1 MTKNKKN
8 NFILMMVERLIE
20 SIRLNK
26 IFYLAC
32 VLTFIALLTITYFT
46 FLSDKNFSVSKLN
59 DFAVGKVA
67 ERDIVAGRDLSY
79 INEEATKLKERQRQ
93 AEVLPVFNFDA
104 HITSKVLSEINSFT
118 ETFSSVEKY
127 KGASS
132 FANAVIEKFPNRFFE
147 RDIASLI
154 SLHDG
159 KNYDEIIKIVSSL
172 SKQIMDLG
180 IIKEP
185 DADLS
190 LLKQDEVELIT
201 KVDNTQ
207 KYSIVKKKYF
217 LTQSRL
223 YEYVENI
230 LKGMG
235 KQELTKDVLFLIE
248 PFLTE
253 NIIFDS
259 GATERRIQAA
269 LLEVVPVTIVIPAGE
284 TIVRQ
289 GFVVTEEMYG
299 KLERLSLQ
307 SYSFD
312 RRLIIG
318 WSLFLLTL
326 FLISTLL
333 FSSKILGTS
342 LSLKNRLILLVS
354 AIFVYLIVLWL
365 GQLKAFS
372 SAHNLELMSVMPVTV
387 FVMLVAI
394 LLSKKVAV
402 LQAVVVSLLILV
414 PLDFNFQ
421 VSIYAL
427 FSSLAGIAFID
438 IGEKRIDLIKTA
450 LELTF
455 INPILAVMIIILF
468 GNSTPLIP
476 ILFGTAINGFM
487 TGIFILGFLPIL
499 ESALNI
505 PTNFRLM
512 ELSDLNSSVL
522 KKMLLTVPG
531 TYNHSILVASLSE
544 AACRVIGANP
554 LLARVGAYYHD
565 IGKMENPEYF
575 VENQTDENKHSE
587 LNPRL
592 SATIIRSHTKLG
604 VAHGRELH
612 LPEEVINIIA
622 SHQGDGVISYFYHK
636 ALEKEG
642 QNINKTDFS
651 YPGPKPRS
659 KEASVVMLAD
669 VVEAACRARVAKEKI
684 SDLESFFQKTIDDLV
699 KAKIDA
705 DQLADSSL
713 SLGEITIV
721 KKTFVEILTGYYH
734 SRIDYPSAKKT
745 ETKQAEA
752 KQQEANSKAV
762 PAPTTKASEEN
773 TRASKSLS
781 ETSNVNSNTETES
794 STNIEKKLAEKTNG
808 TTQAKKTPN
817 RRTATK
823 LTKTTKAKSD
833 NTNARIEND
842 AK

>member
-1 MTKNKKN
+1 MIKNKKK
-8 NFILMMVERLIE
+8 NFILTIIERLIE
-20 SIRLNK
+20 SIKLNK

-32 VLTFIALLTITYFT
+32 LITFIALLTITYFT
-46 FLSDKNFSVSKLN
+46 FLSDKNFSVSKLD

-67 ERDIVAGRDLSY
+67 ERDIVAKRDLSY
-79 INEEATKLKERQRQ
+79 INEEATKFKELERQS
-93 AEVLPVFNFDA
+93 EVMPVFNFDTR
-104 HITSKVLSEINSFT
+104 ITSKVLSEINSFT
-118 ETFSSVEKY
+118 EIFVSTEKY
-127 KGASS
+127 KDASE
-132 FANAVIEKFPNRFFE
+132 FANAVVEKFPNRFFK
-147 RDIASLI
+147 RDLEHLTSLY
-154 SLHDG
+154 DE
-159 KNYDEIIKIVSSL
+159 KNYDEIIEIVSSL

-185 DADLS
+185 NADLS

-217 LTQSRL
+217 LTQNKL

-230 LKGMG
+230 LKGMRKEG
-235 KQELTKDVLFLIE
+235 LTSDVVFLIE
-248 PFLTE
+248 PFLSE

-259 GATERRIQAA
+259 DATERRVQMA

-284 TIVRQ
+284 TIIEQ
-289 GFVVTEEMYG
+289 GFIVTEEVYE

-312 RRLIIG
+312 RRLILG

-354 AIFVYLIVLWL
+354 AVFVYLIALWL

-372 SAHNLELMSVMPVTV
+372 ATHSLDLISVMPATV
-387 FVMLVAI
+387 FVMLIAI
-394 LLSKKVAV
+394 LISKKVAV
-402 LQAVVVSLLILV
+402 LQAFIISLLILI

-421 VSIYAL
+421 VSIYVL

-438 IGEKRIDLIKTA
+438 IGEKRMDLIKTA

-455 INPILAVMIIILF
+455 VNPILALMIIILF
-468 GNSTPLIP
+468 GSSTPVFP

-499 ESALNI
+499 ESVLNI

-531 TYNHSILVASLSE
+531 TYNHSILVASLAE

-575 VENQTDENKHSE
+575 VENQTDENKHSD

-622 SHQGDGVISYFYHK
+622 THQGDGVISYFYHK
-636 ALEKEG
+636 AMEKEG
-642 QNINKTDFS
+642 QNINKADFS

-659 KEASVVMLAD
+659 KEESVVMLAD
-669 VVEAACRARVAKEKI
+669 VVEAACRAKVAKEKI
-684 SDLESFFQKTIDDLV
+684 SDLESFFQKTIDGLV

-705 DQLADSSL
+705 DQLAESSL
-713 SLGEITIV
+713 SLGEITII

-734 SRIDYPSAKKT
+734 SRIDYPSDKKNDAKQKEAQQVEPSQKAPSASTKTSEEKSETSKSTSSNAKAKNETKPASKAKKT
-745 ETKQAEA
+745 K
-752 KQQEANSKAV
+752 S
-762 PAPTTKASEEN
+762 EN
-773 TRASKSLS
+773 TNTRTEK
-781 ETSNVNSNTETES
+781 NV
-794 STNIEKKLAEKTNG
+794 K
-808 TTQAKKTPN
+808 
-817 RRTATK
+817 
-823 LTKTTKAKSD
+823 
-833 NTNARIEND
+833 
-842 AK
+842 